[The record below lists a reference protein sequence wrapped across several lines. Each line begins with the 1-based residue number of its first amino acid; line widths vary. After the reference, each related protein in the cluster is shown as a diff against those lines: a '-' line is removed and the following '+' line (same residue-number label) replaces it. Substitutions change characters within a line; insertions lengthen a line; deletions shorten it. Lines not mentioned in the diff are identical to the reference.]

1 VISGSIRR
9 DFQVTDEEELHSRL
23 VWHALVE
30 PGDRIAGSLRLE
42 LGSSEALQKF
52 LSNDTASTELVPSEE
67 LVRAYERWR
76 PRYQEGMADG
86 IVKTAASREMQVI
99 LPSDPRWPTTLNDL
113 GVFSPALLWYRGNVG
128 DFEKIDKTLGVVGSR
143 VVSSYGQKVTAEIAA
158 LAVNEGATVVSG
170 GALGV
175 DAIAHRVT
183 LSQSGSTVA
192 VMAGSLDNLY
202 PAGNWQLFDEIG
214 RQGLL
219 LSEMAPGS
227 KPTRWRF
234 LQRNRLIA
242 ALSSA
247 VVVTEA
253 GWRSGSINTV
263 NHANELGRRVFAIP
277 GPITSPTSAG
287 CNRIIRDH
295 SAEILVEVSDLPVEI
310 GWRASILDET
320 EILGSLEKRLL
331 DFMDRRAR
339 DLATLAKDSGLSTN
353 EAQIAI
359 GGLKLA
365 GLVEQQGT
373 MGWKRIFTNS

>member
-1 VISGSIRR
+1 MFGPIRS
-9 DFQVTDEEELHSRL
+9 DFQGTDEEDLHSRL

-42 LGSSEALQKF
+42 LGSTVALRKF
-52 LSNDTASTELVPSEE
+52 VDQDYAATELVSREE
-67 LVRAYERWR
+67 LLRAYERWK
-76 PRYQEGMADG
+76 PRYQGGMADA
-86 IVKTAASREMQVI
+86 IIKRAQVLDMRVI
-99 LPSDPRWPTTLNDL
+99 LPTDSAWPVSLNDL
-113 GVFSPALLWYRGNVG
+113 GVFSPALLWYRGHLTGFNRL
-128 DFEKIDKTLGVVGSR
+128 ERTLGIVGSR

-158 LAVNEGATVVSG
+158 LAVTEGATVVSG

-175 DAIAHRVT
+175 DAVAHRT
-183 LSQSGSTVA
+183 ALSQSGSTVA

-214 RQGLL
+214 SRGLL
-219 LSEMAPGS
+219 LSEMAPDS

-242 ALSSA
+242 ALSEA

-263 NHANELGRRVFAIP
+263 NHANELGRRVFAVP

-295 SAEILVEVSDLPVEI
+295 SAEILLEVNDLPIEI
-310 GWRASILDET
+310 GWRRSNPEDLD
-320 EILGSLEKRLL
+320 ILGSLEKRLL
-331 DFMDRRAR
+331 DFLEKRAI
-339 DLATLAKDSGLSTN
+339 DLHTLAKRSGLSIF

-359 GGLKLA
+359 GGLQLA
-365 GLVEQQGT
+365 DLVEQQGAN
-373 MGWKRIFTNS
+373 GWKRKFTNS

>member
-1 VISGSIRR
+1 VFGPIRS
-9 DFQVTDEEELHSRL
+9 DFQGTDEEDLHSRL

-42 LGSSEALQKF
+42 LGSTVALRKF
-52 LSNDTASTELVPSEE
+52 VDQDYAATELVSREE
-67 LVRAYERWR
+67 LLRAYERWK
-76 PRYQEGMADG
+76 PRYQGGMADA
-86 IVKTAASREMQVI
+86 IIKRAQVLDMRVI
-99 LPSDPRWPTTLNDL
+99 LPTDSAWPVSLNDL
-113 GVFSPALLWYRGNVG
+113 GVFSPALLWYRGHLTGFNRL
-128 DFEKIDKTLGVVGSR
+128 ERTLGIVGSR

-158 LAVNEGATVVSG
+158 LAVTEGATVVSG

-175 DAIAHRVT
+175 DAVAHRT
-183 LSQSGSTVA
+183 ALSQSGSTVA

-214 RQGLL
+214 SRGLL
-219 LSEMAPGS
+219 LSEMAPDS

-242 ALSSA
+242 ALSEA

-263 NHANELGRRVFAIP
+263 NHANELGRRVFAVP

-295 SAEILVEVSDLPVEI
+295 SAEILLEVNDLPIEI
-310 GWRASILDET
+310 GWRRSNPEDLD
-320 EILGSLEKRLL
+320 ILGSLEKRLL
-331 DFMDRRAR
+331 DFLEKRAI
-339 DLATLAKDSGLSTN
+339 DLHTLAKRSGLSIF

-359 GGLKLA
+359 GGLQLA
-365 GLVEQQGT
+365 DLVEQQGAN
-373 MGWKRIFTNS
+373 GWKRKFTNS

>member
-1 VISGSIRR
+1 MFGPIRS
-9 DFQVTDEEELHSRL
+9 DFQGTDEEDLHSRL

-42 LGSSEALQKF
+42 LGSTVALRKF
-52 LSNDTASTELVPSEE
+52 VDQDYAATELVSREE
-67 LVRAYERWR
+67 LLRAYERWK
-76 PRYQEGMADG
+76 PRYQGEMADA
-86 IVKTAASREMQVI
+86 IIKRAQVLDMRVI
-99 LPSDPRWPTTLNDL
+99 LPTDSAWPVSLNDL
-113 GVFSPALLWYRGNVG
+113 GVFSPALLWYRGHLTGFNRL
-128 DFEKIDKTLGVVGSR
+128 ERTLGIVGSR

-158 LAVNEGATVVSG
+158 LAVTEGATVVSG

-175 DAIAHRVT
+175 DAVAHRT
-183 LSQSGSTVA
+183 ALSQSGSTVA

-214 RQGLL
+214 SRGLL
-219 LSEMAPGS
+219 LSEMAPDS

-242 ALSSA
+242 ALSEA

-263 NHANELGRRVFAIP
+263 NHANELGRRVFAVP

-295 SAEILVEVSDLPVEI
+295 SAEILLEVNDLPIEI
-310 GWRASILDET
+310 GWRRSNPEDLD
-320 EILGSLEKRLL
+320 ILGSLEKRLL
-331 DFMDRRAR
+331 DFLEKRAI
-339 DLATLAKDSGLSTN
+339 DLHTLAKRSGLSIF

-359 GGLKLA
+359 GGLQLA
-365 GLVEQQGT
+365 DLVEQQGAN
-373 MGWKRIFTNS
+373 GWKRKFTNS